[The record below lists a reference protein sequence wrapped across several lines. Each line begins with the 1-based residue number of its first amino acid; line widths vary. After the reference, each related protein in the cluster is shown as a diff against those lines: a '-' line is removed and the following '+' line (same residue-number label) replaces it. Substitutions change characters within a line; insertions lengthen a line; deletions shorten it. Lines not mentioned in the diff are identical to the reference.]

1 MSRNGQLRT
10 GVTTSLFMT
19 LISRIFFANIFVKS
33 DFTNFYF
40 HFSGLI
46 SALTLGST
54 RLTAK
59 AIGVDGSTGE
69 KVVLSSDTI
78 GKKECPKNLGL
89 VPNLKKKQPVRGALI
104 VKKVQFQMW
113 LHDYIKGYFFSSLF

>member
-1 MSRNGQLRT
+1 M
-10 GVTTSLFMT
+10 
-19 LISRIFFANIFVKS
+19 
-33 DFTNFYF
+33 
-40 HFSGLI
+40 
-46 SALTLGST
+46 TLGST

-59 AIGVDGSTGE
+59 AIGIDGSTGE

-89 VPNLKKKQPVRGALI
+89 VPNLKKKQPVLHSGALI
-104 VKKVQFQMW
+104 VKKVQFKMW